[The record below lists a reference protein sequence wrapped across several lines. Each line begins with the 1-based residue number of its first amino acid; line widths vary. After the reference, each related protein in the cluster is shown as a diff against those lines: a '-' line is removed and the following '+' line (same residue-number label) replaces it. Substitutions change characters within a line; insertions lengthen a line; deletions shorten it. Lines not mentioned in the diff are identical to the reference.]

1 MCQIWN
7 YSQPQKYTPKIW
19 KQCKNGLN
27 KYLYCLGG
35 EKSKDDCV
43 WILEVNMT
51 YTWIK
56 RGKGLKLAWQQ
67 GETYLCV
74 TIYTN
79 GRWLYF
85 QEETFQIIG
94 ETRPL
99 LLGICV
105 FVVLCVCIC
114 VFVFAFVCL
123 YLHLCNCVFC
133 IFMERFQIVGETFCS
148 HATAAGNLSRDENCS
163 KSFRI
168 SAIFPIFSVLHI
180 VQTALIGFLTL
191 GNDFLSTFSFQKAT
205 ESNTDSS
212 FPIQNIRF
220 QLLAFVGLCFIWMSD

>member
-1 MCQIWN
+1 
-7 YSQPQKYTPKIW
+7 
-19 KQCKNGLN
+19 
-27 KYLYCLGG
+27 
-35 EKSKDDCV
+35 
-43 WILEVNMT
+43 MT

-114 VFVFAFVCL
+114 VFAFAFVCL

-168 SAIFPIFSVLHI
+168 SAIFRN
-180 VQTALIGFLTL
+180 FLCCIL
-191 GNDFLSTFSFQKAT
+191 CKRPLLDF
-205 ESNTDSS
+205 
-212 FPIQNIRF
+212 
-220 QLLAFVGLCFIWMSD
+220 